1 MSIFDLGVRFTSFPG
16 VFILTNIQY
25 IYILINTKKKNNMN
39 KTSLNLNPYWV
50 TGFTD
55 GEGCFMATLE
65 KIKSSE
71 GKFGVEP
78 CFQIGLHSRDLNLL
92 IQIKSFFGEIGTIY
106 TYNNITVYKIIN
118 IDDILEV
125 IIPHFDKYPL
135 ITQKQNDYIIWKKII
150 NLIRDGK
157 HLDEK
162 GLTEILNL
170 KVSFNK
176 EMFDGLGVSF
186 LRAMNIKRPK
196 INTPKDIDLNWV
208 AGFFSDER
216 CFFINIC
223 KATDCNIGYSVRL
236 EVILS
241 QHFRDKALLYKLAN
255 VLKCG
260 NVYKHT
266 KRGIVS
272 LVISNFED
280 IYYEV
285 IPMFK
290 TYNVK
295 GVKHLYFED
304 FCLAAEIIKKK
315 DHEKSEG
322 MEQIKLIKSRMN
334 KRKIY

>member
-1 MSIFDLGVRFTSFPG
+1 
-16 VFILTNIQY
+16 
-25 IYILINTKKKNNMN
+25 MN

-196 INTPKDIDLNWV
+196 INTPKDIDLN
-208 AGFFSDER
+208 
-216 CFFINIC
+216 
-223 KATDCNIGYSVRL
+223 
-236 EVILS
+236 
-241 QHFRDKALLYKLAN
+241 
-255 VLKCG
+255 
-260 NVYKHT
+260 
-266 KRGIVS
+266 
-272 LVISNFED
+272 
-280 IYYEV
+280 
-285 IPMFK
+285 
-290 TYNVK
+290 
-295 GVKHLYFED
+295 
-304 FCLAAEIIKKK
+304 
-315 DHEKSEG
+315 
-322 MEQIKLIKSRMN
+322 
-334 KRKIY
+334 